1 MSVPKECSIDT
12 SLMEKDERLKT
23 FVQTMRKFTGK
34 KRHRNSFQRCDLFP
48 NNSTCTEHSLTV
60 TGAIQ
65 HLKLGQYF
73 RHKYLTQSTLF
84 DNKSTLTSQIDTFTT
99 KRSRTYQSAIAFLY
113 GFLTQSDFNLTNLNI
128 SPVDQFFCSREITG
142 DKNCNCQYSQI
153 LDEIIFKSR
162 ARYFRRNK
170 ENNKHVL
177 TSLNNSDYGTTYP
190 FYSLIDVLY
199 HAVCHDRPNLCS
211 DNDNTTCIKE
221 HFKRIWEKFI
231 DETGYLVEHLKNTT
245 YFYTA
250 LYPLMANI
258 ANRLKDHVKGQNL
271 QRLVVYS
278 GHDTALMSLLYMLEI
293 DGSWIRYAGRIVL
306 ELYESEAHKYIDKYY
321 IRILYNGQ
329 DVTQSVK
336 FCKGKLFKGLCNFT
350 LFYDFV
356 FNEILQQFGYTSYSD
371 VCAKET

>member
-1 MSVPKECSIDT
+1 MPKPNECSIDT
-12 SLMEKDERLKT
+12 SLMGKDKRLKT

-34 KRHRNSFQRCDLFP
+34 QPLRKDFQHYGLFP
-48 NNSTCTEHSLTV
+48 NTSTCSERKLTV

-84 DNKSTLTSQIDTFTT
+84 DNKSTLTNQIDTFTT

-128 SPVDQFFCSREITG
+128 SPVDQFFCSREIT
-142 DKNCNCQYSQI
+142 DKINCNCQYSQI
-153 LDEIIFKSR
+153 LDKIIFRSR
-162 ARYFRRNK
+162 VRYFKRNK
-170 ENNKHVL
+170 EKNKHVL
-177 TSLNNSDYGTTYP
+177 TSLNNGGHDTTYP

-199 HAVCHDRPNLCS
+199 QAVCHDRPNLCS
-211 DNDNTTCIKE
+211 DNDNTTCIE
-221 HFKRIWEKFI
+221 EYFKRIWEKFN
-231 DETGYLVEHLKNTT
+231 DETGYLVEYLKNTI
-245 YFYTA
+245 YFYRA
-250 LYPLMANI
+250 LYPLMVDI
-258 ANRLKDHVKGQNL
+258 ANRLKDYVKGRNQ
-271 QRLVVYS
+271 QRLIVYS
-278 GHDTALMSLLYMLEI
+278 GHDTGLMGLLYMLEI
-293 DGSWIRYAGRIVL
+293 NGSWMRYAGRIVL
-306 ELYESEAHKYIDKYY
+306 ELFESDSHKCIDKYY

-329 DVTQSVK
+329 DVTKSVQ